1 MKRENPIAKRSKQW
15 MAESLFR
22 LMQEKEYRSISIQ
35 EICEGA
41 NLVRQ
46 TFYTNFS
53 SKEELLA
60 YGLDLLFEEFYRRV
74 LVPRPGSLEE
84 LIREIFVFCR
94 DHREVN
100 ALLEEQQLSHLLWER
115 LTISNQALR
124 EFLRRGDRPP
134 QPEKER
140 YIVAF
145 FAGALYG
152 MASAWFSS
160 GMEQTPEEMARL
172 TVEMMQAP
180 FPLLGE
186 GQ

>member
-124 EFLRRGDRPP
+124 EFLRRGTGLPSRRRSGILWLFLPGRCTAWPLPGFPRGWSRPRRRWP
-134 QPEKER
+134 
-140 YIVAF
+140 
-145 FAGALYG
+145 G
-152 MASAWFSS
+152 
-160 GMEQTPEEMARL
+160 
-172 TVEMMQAP
+172 
-180 FPLLGE
+180 
-186 GQ
+186 